1 MAGRKPKKGLDWFP
15 FRTNVFTDPKIMDII
30 QRGDA
35 DAWTVYTAV
44 LVLTYNE
51 GYYSDRE
58 AIVRAIAWIF
68 RGLSRDRIEECLDML
83 VDAGL
88 LDRSAYEKG
97 ALTSH
102 GIQAHYETVGK
113 RRVDNEDTKYWINS
127 ADNNS
132 ISASNNSI
140 SADINTN
147 EGEFMHAEMQHS
159 RAEQRIA
166 ENRIAEKSREEQ
178 IRENASDISDS
189 FHSSFSDGYSDDLI
203 TRLKGAG
210 VDIKQNT
217 LRLINR
223 WISEYDRR
231 SIDEAVDTAIQKK
244 ARNIV
249 GYVDTVLRKWSLGDG
264 SPKWVEQEEMT
275 YSEQKKEYMKPG
287 ALGKILVNG
296 HEALGT

>member
-15 FRTNVFTDPKIMDII
+15 LRTNVFTDPKIMDII
-30 QRGDA
+30 QKGDA
-35 DAWTVYTAV
+35 DAWTVFTSV
-44 LVLTYNE
+44 LILTYNE

-68 RGLSRDRIEECLDML
+68 RGLSIDRIEECLDML

-88 LDRSAYEKG
+88 LDRPAYEKG

-102 GIQAHYETVGK
+102 GIQAHYETAGK

-140 SADINTN
+140 TANINTN

-159 RAEQRIA
+159 RAEQRRA
-166 ENRIAEKSREEQ
+166 ENRIAENSREEQ

-189 FHSSFSDGYSDDLI
+189 FHSSFSDDLI

-223 WISEYDRR
+223 WIADYDRR

-264 SPKWVEQEEMT
+264 SPKWVEREEMA

-287 ALGKILVNG
+287 AFTGMF
-296 HEALGT
+296 